1 MGAAE
6 LTILLSFLEA
16 GIRLYDKAT
25 AGKTPE
31 ELEVMAASEEERTKT
46 VRAAYEAEF
55 GGTGNTPA

>member
-16 GIRLYDKAT
+16 GIRLYEKAT

-31 ELEVMAASEEERTKT
+31 ELNAMAATEEARTIT
-46 VRAAYEAEF
+46 VRAAFDKEF
-55 GGTGNTPA
+55 GGSGTE